1 LDATLN
7 FNLDGR
13 TAIVTGGSTGIGL
26 GIARGFAEAGAN
38 VVIAARRPEVIDQA
52 CHDLSDT
59 GRTIL
64 GIPTDVSDAEQVAR
78 LVAQTQE
85 KLGRI
90 DVLVNNAGGTFGPTF
105 RRAPLLDTSDHDF
118 QECWAINV
126 QSAFMCSKA
135 VASQMMKQ
143 GNGSII
149 NISSISGR
157 EAGAPLT
164 GFSVYGAVKAALI
177 QLTRGMAAEWGPS
190 IRANVIAAGMIDTPR
205 VTASR
210 SDSEIEA
217 QLLTIAMGRAGLPAD
232 VAGAAVFFAS
242 EAASW
247 ITGACLDVHGGLKRP
262 YQPKQL

>member
-1 LDATLN
+1 MEATLN
-7 FNLDGR
+7 FSLDGQ

-26 GIARGFAEAGAN
+26 GIAQGLAEAGAN
-38 VVIAARRPEVIDQA
+38 VVIAARRPEVVDQA
-52 CHDLSDT
+52 CQELLAT

-64 GIPTDVSDAEQVAR
+64 GIPTDVSDPDQVERLAR
-78 LVAQTQE
+78 QTQE

-105 RRAPLLDTSDHDF
+105 RRAPLLETSDFDF

-126 QSAFMCSKA
+126 KSAFMCSKA
-135 VASQMMKQ
+135 VAPQMMAQ
-143 GNGSII
+143 GNGSIV

-157 EAGAPLT
+157 EAGAPMY
-164 GFSVYGAVKAALI
+164 GFSVYGSAKSALI

-210 SDSEIEA
+210 SDAEIEA

-242 EAASW
+242 AAAGW
-247 ITGACLDVHGGLKRP
+247 VTGACLDVHGGVKRP
-262 YQPKQL
+262 YKPKQL